1 MSSLEV
7 QVQGQGKILGDFIQE
22 SRKTT
27 EDLFNGLNRISVAV
41 EKGKATDW
49 QQLGVLFTLV
59 SLAGTFIYV
68 AFIGPM
74 QEAQKRTAD
83 QLQASQ
89 AQAREVELRTVE
101 KCHQTE
107 TAAAVLAARLQTKG
121 VIP

>member
-49 QQLGVLFTLV
+49 QQLGVLFSLV
-59 SLAGTFIYV
+59 SLAGGFIYV
-68 AFIGPM
+68 AFIAPI
-74 QEAQKRTAD
+74 QETQKRTLD
-83 QLQASQ
+83 QLQVNQ
-89 AQAREVELRTVE
+89 AQAREVELRSLE
-101 KCHQTE
+101 KTHQNE
-107 TAAAVLAARLQTKG
+107 LAAAVLLARLQSKG
-121 VIP
+121 VLP